1 MNETKAITTET
12 EIRPAT
18 NLYKKLITIRKQV
31 EYLQK
36 TETGNQG
43 AKYVDPAVL
52 LRLIRVKM
60 DETGVLLYPSVL
72 DPRIDQID
80 APTKNNPNNRGFL
93 SFQIVSYTWIDSETG
108 ESLAIPWFATGTHL
122 TDPSMAFGGS
132 MTYSE
137 RYFVLKF
144 FQIPTS
150 KDDPEFFNQK
160 TLSNERITE
169 KQHSEILD
177 MMASK
182 NIIENSFI
190 EWLNDQKG
198 TNISDMADLPARLH
212 GFVISTIKSVRV

>member
-1 MNETKAITTET
+1 
-12 EIRPAT
+12 
-18 NLYKKLITIRKQV
+18 
-31 EYLQK
+31 
-36 TETGNQG
+36 
-43 AKYVDPAVL
+43 
-52 LRLIRVKM
+52 
-60 DETGVLLYPSVL
+60 
-72 DPRIDQID
+72 
-80 APTKNNPNNRGFL
+80 
-93 SFQIVSYTWIDSETG
+93 
-108 ESLAIPWFATGTHL
+108 
-122 TDPSMAFGGS
+122 

-182 NIIENSFI
+182 NIVENGFI